1 MRSLFL
7 LAVLVA
13 PRLGAAQV
21 AADPRNTWTD
31 HLYPA
36 LWYSSIDG
44 FWFAGHYDW
53 SSAIGF
59 AERPEPTYARIA
71 LDAGASTAGSYSVIL
86 DAQAPAYLEGW
97 RFGLALYGI
106 RANRLGYYGLG
117 NSTTFDTDS
126 TVGRSYFYQVS
137 RKTRGVRATIQRR
150 ITGPLRALVGGSLDH
165 TDFRALPGGSVFQ
178 HDVANGTITPDEV
191 PFNDAV
197 FRAGVVLDGRDLELD
212 PHRGILAEAL
222 YASGNGYTRTT
233 ASLRGYVH
241 PLRRL
246 VLAGRVAGESMSG
259 SPPISAQFTFE
270 SSDRPF
276 NAMGG
281 YRSLRGYH
289 DGRYLGPGKLLGGV
303 EARYGVLW
311 SPRVLEVKLLAFYD
325 VGRVFAP
332 GESVR
337 LTTEGLHSAWGGGV
351 GLAMLRNTV
360 FTFAVGQGAEGSEVT
375 FAGSWSY

>member
-1 MRSLFL
+1 M
-7 LAVLVA
+7 
-13 PRLGAAQV
+13 
-21 AADPRNTWTD
+21 
-31 HLYPA
+31 
-36 LWYSSIDG
+36 
-44 FWFAGHYDW
+44 
-53 SSAIGF
+53 
-59 AERPEPTYARIA
+59 
-71 LDAGASTAGSYSVIL
+71 
-86 DAQAPAYLEGW
+86 
-97 RFGLALYGI
+97 
-106 RANRLGYYGLG
+106 
-117 NSTTFDTDS
+117 
-126 TVGRSYFYQVS
+126 
-137 RKTRGVRATIQRR
+137 
-150 ITGPLRALVGGSLDH
+150 
-165 TDFRALPGGSVFQ
+165 
-178 HDVANGTITPDEV
+178 
-191 PFNDAV
+191 
-197 FRAGVVLDGRDLELD
+197 
-212 PHRGILAEAL
+212 AEAL

-233 ASLRGYVH
+233 ASLRGYAH

-246 VLAGRVAGESMSG
+246 VLAGRIAGESMSG

-270 SSDRPF
+270 SSERPF

-332 GESVR
+332 DESVR

-360 FTFAVGQGAEGSEVT
+360 FTFAVGKGAEGTEVT